1 MIYVSTL
8 IIKAMDFGLSDFEK
22 RLITFVKANT
32 PILQIIS
39 YETLRIHAALNFAAR
54 ECIRTPYVWNR
65 TEGLYRYDLKSG
77 TLYEEDSSIR
87 EPGEILEWFSEKE
100 QENIILLLEDF
111 HPDLSENQPQT
122 INRLRCIARKIYLQ
136 QLKNRTLILSQP
148 VRFLPIE
155 LEKDVQIIDLP
166 LPEVEDLKKIII
178 AVKEQFNLDDRDC
191 EEHSTRLLDSAL
203 GLSTTEAWSAF
214 ATVAVDKQRITELE
228 IPLIA
233 AEKEQVIRKRGHL
246 EYYQPEQNLNDIG
259 GLGRLKDWLRR
270 REKAFTQDARDFGL
284 EVPRGILLLGLPGTG
299 KSLAAKA
306 VANAWQLP
314 LLRLDMGKVFGGI
327 VGQSE
332 ENMRSALLTAET
344 LAPCILWIDEIE
356 KGMAGI
362 QSSGSTDGGT
372 TSRVVGTFL
381 TWMQEKKKPVFVV
394 ATANNIAQLP
404 PELLRK
410 GRVDEI
416 FFVDLPDEEE
426 RKEIL
431 KIHLERRKRKIF
443 SDDDMKELSLISKG
457 FTGAELEEAVKEAM
471 YRAYDEGQPLTS
483 SQLKEALLETSP
495 LSITMGEVIRS
506 TREWAKG
513 RAVMASDHKPEEL
526 NLQENAAKKPVLPQE
541 NANPFLWR

>member
-1 MIYVSTL
+1 
-8 IIKAMDFGLSDFEK
+8 
-22 RLITFVKANT
+22 
-32 PILQIIS
+32 
-39 YETLRIHAALNFAAR
+39 
-54 ECIRTPYVWNR
+54 
-65 TEGLYRYDLKSG
+65 
-77 TLYEEDSSIR
+77 
-87 EPGEILEWFSEKE
+87 
-100 QENIILLLEDF
+100 
-111 HPDLSENQPQT
+111 
-122 INRLRCIARKIYLQ
+122 
-136 QLKNRTLILSQP
+136 
-148 VRFLPIE
+148 
-155 LEKDVQIIDLP
+155 
-166 LPEVEDLKKIII
+166 
-178 AVKEQFNLDDRDC
+178 
-191 EEHSTRLLDSAL
+191 
-203 GLSTTEAWSAF
+203 
-214 ATVAVDKQRITELE
+214 
-228 IPLIA
+228 
-233 AEKEQVIRKRGHL
+233 
-246 EYYQPEQNLNDIG
+246 
-259 GLGRLKDWLRR
+259 KDWLRR

-416 FFVDLPDEEE
+416 FFVDLPDAEE

-443 SDDDMKELSLISKG
+443 SDDDMDELAMISKG

-471 YRAYDEGQPLTS
+471 YRAYDEGQLLTS
-483 SQLKEALLETSP
+483 GQLKEALLETSP
-495 LSITMGEVIRS
+495 LSITMSEMIRN